1 MRKLAIL
8 LSFLFIYNFIFA
20 TDSVSSDVTD
30 DTVVQNEFSTEKKKA
45 PKDPVVQFRMFADF
59 NVSPFYWE
67 ISKNLGGFGMNGSL
81 MLGAVWQQK
90 TFGLQADIN
99 YNSFASLEDS
109 DSEKV
114 NGAYCMFRFTATSH
128 IPLTKWM
135 DIKVSAGGA
144 FMSTAFIYQTIRNI
158 QQLYAGLSLGFDM
171 FLRIPSFYYAE
182 LQLINRFDLMIAEDQ
197 NVYPYYY
204 SGARVNFFPYV
215 KWIKLYMEI
224 GVMPWFYKDEQVKIE
239 TAMFSWSVGVSFDA
253 TMPSSFKIKP
263 DKKPKAKIVKGFTP
277 TMSSL
282 PEILRIKEKPEAW
295 IEDCSIAEMVALPE
309 TKELPPL
316 PKMDKKTRLRYI
328 EIIEELEEYY
338 GDARVLSFRNVLFKP
353 NTSELVNE
361 KQEKILQEVAQLLL
375 QYDNIFINICGYTN
389 DTGEDELEKILSEE
403 RAEFVVKYMEEQGI
417 PMDKMTLAG
426 RGSAG
431 LKTKAID
438 DINRRVELRVLMKIE
453 EEDYE

>member
-1 MRKLAIL
+1 MRKLTIL

-20 TDSVSSDVTD
+20 LDVVSQDVTND
-30 DTVVQNEFSTEKKKA
+30 NVLQNELSHEEKKIA
-45 PKDPVVQFRMFADF
+45 NNPAVQFRMFADF

-67 ISKNLGGFGMNGSL
+67 MSKNLGGFGMNGSL
-81 MLGAVWQQK
+81 MLGAVWQEK
-90 TFGLQADIN
+90 TFGLQGDMN
-99 YNSFASLEDS
+99 YNSFASLEKDDS
-109 DSEKV
+109 KKID
-114 NGAYCMFRFTATSH
+114 GAFCIFRFTAVGY
-128 IPLTKWM
+128 IPLTKFM
-135 DIKVSAGGA
+135 EIKVSAGGA
-144 FMSTAFIYQTIRNI
+144 FMSTAFNYQTKRNI
-158 QQLYAGLSLGFDM
+158 QQLYAGPSLGFDM

-182 LQLINRFDLMIAEDQ
+182 LQLINRFDLMIAENQ

-204 SGARVNFFPYV
+204 GGARINFFPYV
-215 KWIKLYMEI
+215 KWIKLYTEV
-224 GVMPWFYKDEQVKIE
+224 GVMPWFYKDEQVRVD
-239 TAMFSWSVGVSFDA
+239 TAMFTWSVGVSFDA
-253 TMPSSFKIKP
+253 TIPSIFKAKP
-263 DKKPKAKIVKGFTP
+263 EKRPKAKLAKEIVVRMKD
-277 TMSSL
+277 L
-282 PEILRIKEKPEAW
+282 PKILRIKEEPEAW
-295 IEDCSIAEMVALPE
+295 IEENVVSEMVALPE
-309 TKELPPL
+309 IKELPPL

-353 NTSELVNE
+353 NTSELVDK

-453 EEDYE
+453 EEELE